1 MFKSFHLC
9 QKKSHMWGMREIVIE
24 RIETNSA
31 VYSILLLKE
40 YITKMAAWED
50 EDFKSPYN

>member
-1 MFKSFHLC
+1 
-9 QKKSHMWGMREIVIE
+9 MRETVIE

-40 YITKMAAWED
+40 YIRKMAAWKDVE
-50 EDFKSPYN
+50 FTSPYN